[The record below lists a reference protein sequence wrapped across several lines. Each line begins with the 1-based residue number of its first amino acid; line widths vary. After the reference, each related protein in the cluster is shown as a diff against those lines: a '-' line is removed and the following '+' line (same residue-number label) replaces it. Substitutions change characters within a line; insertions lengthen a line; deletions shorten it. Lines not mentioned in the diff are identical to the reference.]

1 MLAGADHRWSLP
13 LSMACGAILLIGADI
28 AGRLVLG
35 RGEIQVGV
43 MTAVIG
49 TRSSSGWPAAGI
61 WCVSDGP
68 ADTGRRTRLR
78 VARGDARPAAGGP
91 APGRAVRSSPSPS

>member
-1 MLAGADHRWSLP
+1 
-13 LSMACGAILLIGADI
+13 MACGAILLIGADI

-49 TRSSSGWPAAGI
+49 TPFFVWLA
-61 WCVSDGP
+61 
-68 ADTGRRTRLR
+68 RRRNLVR
-78 VARGDARPAAGGP
+78 V
-91 APGRAVRSSPSPS
+91 